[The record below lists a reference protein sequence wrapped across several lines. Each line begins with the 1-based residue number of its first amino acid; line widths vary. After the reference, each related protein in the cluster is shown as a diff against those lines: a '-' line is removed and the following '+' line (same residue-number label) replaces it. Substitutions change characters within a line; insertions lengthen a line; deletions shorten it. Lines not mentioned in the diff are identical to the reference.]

1 MEESLKLRLE
11 LDALYADYTAC
22 LDDGDYDAWPEFFT
36 ETCLYK
42 IIPRENYEQNLP
54 LATMLCES
62 KGMLKDR
69 VYAVKETSMYG
80 PRALRH
86 LVSAIRIAGDD
97 GNGGIDAS
105 ANYAILQTLNDEETK
120 VFQSGRYLDKLV
132 REDGRLKFKQKL
144 CVFDSNLVS
153 NSLIVPV

>member
-1 MEESLKLRLE
+1 MDDRLTLRLE
-11 LDALYADYTAC
+11 LEALYADYVAC

-54 LATMLCES
+54 LATMRCES
-62 KGMLKDR
+62 KGMLQDR

-86 LVSAIRIAGDD
+86 LVSAIRITGDD
-97 GNGGIDAS
+97 GNGGIAAQ
-105 ANYAILQTLNDEETK
+105 ANYAVLQTLNDEETK
-120 VFQSGRYLDKLV
+120 VFQSGRYLDRLV
-132 REDGRLKFKQKL
+132 REDGKLKFAEKL
-144 CVFDSNLVS
+144 CVFDSNLVA
-153 NSLIVPV
+153 NSLIVPI